1 MTETLR
7 FSDAGDA
14 SEGEL
19 VSWLVAPGDHV
30 TAGALVAEVETDKS
44 LVEVTAS
51 VDGVVESL
59 SVDEGSVVAV
69 DDALA
74 TIDPDADAGADSP
87 PEAESSTADAASEA
101 GAANEAGAADDRSPD
116 GRDSTETD
124 TTAADESADEGPDA
138 VAVPSG
144 RVFAPPS
151 VRRLAREHGVDITA
165 VDGTGPSGRITADDV
180 TNHATTSDTRPDAAA
195 DEPSGPKPLDLNAGD
210 RQSAVRGREGDAE
223 AADATSDESSGPKP
237 LEIGAGGR
245 SSAVQ
250 HRETSPRSTTLA
262 TPATRRLAEELG
274 VDLDRVPTD
283 ETRDG
288 EAVVSEG
295 RLRAY
300 AAEVAA
306 AEPDVEPETTS
317 ADDVTD
323 GTNAAESTPTI
334 TAASSTATAA
344 SSTATAG
351 SATATA
357 GSATVHSA
365 AATATV
371 VYDMATVDEL
381 LAARDRLASQAADGG
396 RPSLLAFVTKAV
408 AVGLDRYPALDIVA
422 AEADGETGS
431 GAVRVGVA
439 TADGLSTTL
448 VEHAADRGV
457 FELTT
462 ATTVDDAS
470 TSEDAGEDAS
480 TDEDAGEDDTP
491 SAGPA
496 VTLTAP
502 GVLGR
507 EHVAPAVT
515 DSAPVTLALGAVEK
529 RPVVREG
536 PDGTADVVAAS
547 TIPLSLAVDPS
558 VADGAVAAAFL
569 EAVIGRVEDPLLF
582 LTHQ

>member
-59 SVDEGSVVAV
+59 SVDEGSVVAI

-87 PEAESSTADAASEA
+87 SEAESSTADAASEA
-101 GAANEAGAADDRSPD
+101 GAANEVGAADDRSPG

-210 RQSAVRGREGDAE
+210 RQSAVRGREGDPE

-317 ADDVTD
+317 ADDVTG
-323 GTNAAESTPTI
+323 GTNAETSAAESTPTI
-334 TAASSTATAA
+334 TAASSTTTAA
-344 SSTATAG
+344 SS
-351 SATATA
+351 TATA

-381 LAARDRLASQAADGG
+381 LAARDRLASQAADGS
-396 RPSLLAFVTKAV
+396 RPSPLAFVTKAV
-408 AVGLDRYPALDIVA
+408 AVGLDRYPALDVGA

-529 RPVVREG
+529 RPVVCEG

-569 EAVIGRVEDPLLF
+569 KTVIERVEDPLLF